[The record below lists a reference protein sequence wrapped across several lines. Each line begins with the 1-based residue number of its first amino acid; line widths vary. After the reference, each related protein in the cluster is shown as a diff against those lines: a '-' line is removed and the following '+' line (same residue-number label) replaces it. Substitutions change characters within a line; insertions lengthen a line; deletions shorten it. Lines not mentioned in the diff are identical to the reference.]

1 MEKEELEKYLPTKDQ
16 CKTFKNAL
24 AYFYDTL
31 DKAGL
36 TLLYDYSEGRFFV
49 VDTKKAL
56 ELSKDRPELFKDT
69 VDKLFSDSIDVYIEI
84 ADASEERRV
93 PWFCT
98 GLDDIKN
105 ALESKR
111 SQNT

>member
-24 AYFYDTL
+24 SYFYDTL

-56 ELSKDRPELFKDT
+56 ELSKDHPELFKDT
-69 VDKLFSDSIDVYIEI
+69 IDKFFSDPLDVYIEM
-84 ADASEERRV
+84 ADVSEERRV

-105 ALESKR
+105 AIESKR
-111 SQNT
+111 NPST